1 MWGQPPG
8 LSAERSEA
16 ARDPATCSE
25 APGFCVAQRFSVC
38 VRTRFF
44 ASRWN
49 QVLWFSRE
57 AAKECSP
64 RRKPW
69 VESGKG
75 ASPGGAEEYFS
86 RILFSPET
94 TALAEARRQSS
105 RYNILV
111 PEVSTPAAP
120 AAESTPTPRF
130 TLRQRIILRII
141 IAAGYWFI
149 RLIGPTL
156 RVCVSRE
163 EGAQQT
169 VGQRPLILN
178 FWHAGIIPATY
189 LFRNAGIR
197 VMSSNSYD
205 GEYMGRIIHKF
216 GFVAVKGS
224 SSRNA
229 VRALLGL
236 RRALQE
242 NWSVAF
248 SLDGPRGPRYKV
260 KPGPVSLARSSA
272 VPLSTF
278 HIAVERAWVLNTWD
292 RLLIPKPFSRVLM
305 RFGKLIPVPSE
316 ASDEE
321 LDRHQQELQESL
333 DRIREFAEENVSK
346 VGTTEFPYYR
356 QV

>member
-1 MWGQPPG
+1 MPLGTAALPLPNSCVDG
-8 LSAERSEA
+8 RLREPALSEA
-16 ARDPATCSE
+16 EGPASE
-25 APGFCVAQRFSVC
+25 ASQAR
-38 VRTRFF
+38 
-44 ASRWN
+44 
-49 QVLWFSRE
+49 L
-57 AAKECSP
+57 P
-64 RRKPW
+64 RP
-69 VESGKG
+69 
-75 ASPGGAEEYFS
+75 
-86 RILFSPET
+86 
-94 TALAEARRQSS
+94 
-105 RYNILV
+105 RYNTLV
-111 PEVSTPAAP
+111 PEASTREAPAEAAP
-120 AAESTPTPRF
+120 GPSRF
-130 TLRQRIILRII
+130 TLRQRVVLRII

-169 VGQRPLILN
+169 VGQRPLVLN

-260 KPGPVSLARSSA
+260 KPGPVSLARSSG

-278 HIAVERAWVLNTWD
+278 HIAVDSAWVLNTWD
-292 RLLIPKPFSRVLM
+292 RLIIPKPFSRVLM
-305 RFGKLIPVPSE
+305 RFGNLIPVPAN
-316 ASDEE
+316 ASDEDVE
-321 LDRHQQELQESL
+321 RYQQELQDSL
-333 DRIREFAEENVSK
+333 DRVREFAEANVDK
-346 VGTTEFPYYR
+346 VGTPDFPHYNR
-356 QV
+356 T